1 MKQKNAKGAVRF
13 FAGCMAILLVCSV
26 LIWGFQT
33 DWGKVKI
40 ERLYLTCKDG
50 TAISTL
56 IYIPENA
63 TDETPAP
70 VAVIYHG
77 RSNHAHSNDTWSMEL
92 ARRGYVVLSP
102 DLQGGG
108 ESDPSVDRGLQ
119 AITVA
124 EYANSLSYVEKNKL
138 NLIGY
143 SAGTATV
150 LQTYDALPDSVNSIC
165 EVFGP
170 FMMQLAGGIDQVQTN
185 YCMIKSTAD
194 QYDGHFVGDIEAC
207 RQYMSE
213 LSGIEDLQPNTDY
226 DWRGGIFRYAL
237 VDGTL
242 HQTGNISGATIEQ
255 IISYESTVN
264 TDPVQRAV
272 TDTAWLPQ
280 QLFSGIAC
288 VTMMFLLA
296 AIINLLMQTE
306 FFGRAANAV
315 PVKAPRKGAKAWILD
330 FLFALVIPA
339 LIFVHVS
346 AYVMKWTGEGTVWSR
361 FLTSTNLNGIMGWLI
376 VLAVIGI
383 IRMVIAANRKRK
395 AGQQLKISDFA
406 LGGENEVRIDWS
418 KPAKGLLIGLIALT
432 FVFVWL
438 WLIEGFAG
446 INYQVWNLS
455 TYLKMSPMRIV
466 RAIPY
471 VLIIFFVMFV
481 GNMSQRVL
489 PSTGN
494 EKKDMWIAVAVNTC
508 MTASALFVL
517 LLIQYGGSMI
527 IGDGTT
533 PIPQID
539 VYGTGKNT
547 SCGALDF
554 AFGYCYMMGGT
565 TGVVT
570 YIYRKFGNIW
580 VGVIPAAVFAGMV
593 TLSGFTLIA

>member
-1 MKQKNAKGAVRF
+1 MKQKNVKGAVRF
-13 FAGCMAILLVCSV
+13 FAGCMALLLVCSV

-40 ERLYLTCKDG
+40 ERLYLTGKDG

-108 ESDPSVDRGLQ
+108 ESDPTVDRGLQ

-124 EYANSLSYVEKNKL
+124 EYANSLSYVEKDKL

-150 LQTYDALPDSVNSIC
+150 LQTYDAMPDNVNSLC

-194 QYDGHFVGDIEAC
+194 QYDGHFVGNIESC

-226 DWRGGIFRYAL
+226 DWRGGIFRYA
-237 VDGTL
+237 VIDGTL
-242 HQTGNISGATIEQ
+242 HQTGNISKATIEQ

-315 PVKAPRKGAKAWILD
+315 PVKAPRKGARAWILD
-330 FLFALVIPA
+330 FLFALAIPA
-339 LIFVHVS
+339 LIFVPVS

-383 IRMVIAANRKRK
+383 IRMVIAANRKKK
-395 AGQQLKISDFA
+395 AGQQIKISDFA
-406 LGGENEVRIDWS
+406 LGGESEAKIDWS
-418 KPAKGLLIGLIALT
+418 KPAKGFLIGLIAVT
-432 FVFVWL
+432 FVFVWM

-533 PIPQID
+533 LIPQID

-580 VGVIPAAVFAGMV
+580 VGVIPAAIFAGMV

>member
-1 MKQKNAKGAVRF
+1 MKQKNVKGAVRF
-13 FAGCMAILLVCSV
+13 FAGCMALLLVCSV

-40 ERLYLTCKDG
+40 ERLYLTGKDG

-108 ESDPSVDRGLQ
+108 ESDPTVDRGLQ

-124 EYANSLSYVEKNKL
+124 EYANSLSYVEKDKL

-150 LQTYDALPDSVNSIC
+150 LQTYDAMPDNVNSLC

-194 QYDGHFVGDIEAC
+194 QYDGHFVGNIESC

-226 DWRGGIFRYAL
+226 DWRGGIFRYA
-237 VDGTL
+237 VIDGTL
-242 HQTGNISGATIEQ
+242 HQTGNISKATIEQ

-306 FFGRAANAV
+306 FFGRATNAV
-315 PVKAPRKGAKAWILD
+315 PVKAPCKGARAWILD
-330 FLFALVIPA
+330 FLFALAIPA
-339 LIFVHVS
+339 LIFVPVS

-383 IRMVIAANRKRK
+383 IRMVIAANRKKK
-395 AGQQLKISDFA
+395 AGQQIKISDFA
-406 LGGENEVRIDWS
+406 LGGESEAKIDWS
-418 KPAKGLLIGLIALT
+418 KPAKGFLIGLIAVT
-432 FVFVWL
+432 FVFVWM

-533 PIPQID
+533 LIPQID

-554 AFGYCYMMGGT
+554 AFGYCYMMGGL

-580 VGVIPAAVFAGMV
+580 VGVIPAAIFAGMV

>member
-1 MKQKNAKGAVRF
+1 MKQKNVKGAVRF
-13 FAGCMAILLVCSV
+13 FAGCMALLLVCSV

-40 ERLYLTCKDG
+40 ERLYLTGKDG

-108 ESDPSVDRGLQ
+108 ESDPTVDRGLQ

-124 EYANSLSYVEKNKL
+124 EYANSLSYVEKDKL

-150 LQTYDALPDSVNSIC
+150 LQTYDAMPDNVNSLC

-194 QYDGHFVGDIEAC
+194 QYDGHFVGNIESC

-226 DWRGGIFRYAL
+226 DWRGGIFRYA
-237 VDGTL
+237 VIDGTL
-242 HQTGNISGATIEQ
+242 HQTGNISKATIEQ

-315 PVKAPRKGAKAWILD
+315 PVKAPRKGARAWILD

-383 IRMVIAANRKRK
+383 IRMVIAANRKKK
-395 AGQQLKISDFA
+395 AGQQIKISDFA
-406 LGGENEVRIDWS
+406 LGGESEAKIDWS
-418 KPAKGLLIGLIALT
+418 KPAKGFLIGLIAVT
-432 FVFVWL
+432 FVFVWM

-533 PIPQID
+533 LIPQID

-580 VGVIPAAVFAGMV
+580 VGVIPAAIFAGMV